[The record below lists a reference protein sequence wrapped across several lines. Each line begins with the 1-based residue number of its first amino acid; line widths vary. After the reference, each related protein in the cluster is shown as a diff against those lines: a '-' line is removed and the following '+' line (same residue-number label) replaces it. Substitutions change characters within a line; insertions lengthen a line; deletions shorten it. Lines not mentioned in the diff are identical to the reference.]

1 MNYDSLRF
9 AVLGAGSFGTVLA
22 HIIAGNGHQCSLW
35 MRDESE
41 ARETRLSGINAR
53 YLPDLKLPENLHLET
68 RLEELGRN
76 CDVFLFVVPSHAV
89 REVAKSIAPFISEN
103 AILISGTK
111 GIEPETSDLMSE
123 VLEEEIPGR
132 RIGVLSGP
140 NLAREIA
147 ERQLTGTVIASHH
160 PEVCQ
165 MVQAVMGNS
174 WFRIYSND
182 DPMGVE
188 LAGTLKNIYAVLS
201 GMAHA
206 LGLGDNTMAMLI
218 TRSLAE
224 MSRYAASQGANPA
237 SYLGL
242 SGVGDLIATCS
253 SPLSR
258 NYQIG
263 MRIGQGM
270 SIEQAVKDLGQTA
283 EGVNTTAVIYHRAKD
298 LGINMPLC
306 QGLYEVLHQQRS
318 VKEVVASLMDR
329 DQTQDVEYK
338 VHSGVASQAPLE

>member
-1 MNYDSLRF
+1 MDYHALRY

-22 HIIAGNGHQCSLW
+22 NIIAENGFQCSLW

-41 ARETRLSGINAR
+41 AKEASLSGVNAR
-53 YLPDLKLPENLHLET
+53 YLPNLQLPDSLHIDSRLHYLGET
-68 RLEELGRN
+68 
-76 CDVFLFVVPSHAV
+76 CDVFLFVVPSQAV
-89 REVAKSIAPFISEN
+89 REVARSLAPCLKPD
-103 AILISGTK
+103 ALLISGTK
-111 GIEPETSDLMSE
+111 GIEPGTSELMSQ
-123 VLEEEIPGR
+123 VLRDELPGR
-132 RIGVLSGP
+132 PIGVLSGP

-147 ERQLTGTVIASHH
+147 ERQLTGSVIASHD
-160 PEVCQ
+160 PAVCQ
-165 MVQAVMGNS
+165 LVQKVMGNS
-174 WFRIYSND
+174 YFRIYSND
-182 DPMGVE
+182 DPTGVE

-201 GMAHA
+201 GIAHA
-206 LGLGDNTMAMLI
+206 MGLGDNSSAMLI

-224 MSRYAASQGANPA
+224 MSRYAAAQGANPA

-263 MRIGQGM
+263 LRVGRGM
-270 SIEQAVKDLGQTA
+270 SVEQAVADLGQTA
-283 EGVNTTAVIYHRAKD
+283 EGVNTTSVIYHRAKQ

-306 QGLYEVLHQQRS
+306 QGLYEVLYDNRP
-318 VKEVVASLMDR
+318 VKEVIAALMDR

-338 VHSGVASQAPLE
+338 VN

>member
-1 MNYDSLRF
+1 MDYHALRY

-22 HIIAGNGHQCSLW
+22 NIIAENGYSCSLW

-41 ARETRLSGINAR
+41 ATEARQSGVNNR
-53 YLPDLKLPENLHLET
+53 YLPDLQLSCNLHIET
-68 RLEELGRN
+68 SLQQLGEH

-89 REVAKSIAPFISEN
+89 REVARSLAPWLKQD

-111 GIEPETSDLMSE
+111 GIEPDTSDLMSQ
-123 VLEEEIPGR
+123 VLCEELPGR

-147 ERQLTGTVIASHH
+147 EKKLTGTVIASKDR
-160 PEVCQ
+160 ELCD
-165 MVQAVMGNS
+165 MVQKVMGNS
-174 WFRIYSND
+174 YFRIYSND
-182 DPMGVE
+182 DPTGVE

-201 GMAHA
+201 GIANAM
-206 LGLGDNTMAMLI
+206 GLGANTGAMLI

-263 MRIGQGM
+263 LRVGRGM
-270 SIEQAVKDLGQTA
+270 SIDEAVKDLGQTA
-283 EGVNTTAVIYHRAKD
+283 EGVNTTAVIYQRARE
-298 LGINMPLC
+298 LGIGMPLC
-306 QGLYEVLHQQRS
+306 QGLYEVLYDKRP
-318 VKEVVASLMDR
+318 VKEVIAALMDR

-338 VHSGVASQAPLE
+338 VN

>member
-1 MNYDSLRF
+1 MNYHALRY

-22 HIIAGNGHQCSLW
+22 NIIAENGFHCSLW

-41 ARETRLSGINAR
+41 AREAKLSGVNTR
-53 YLPDLKLPENLHLET
+53 YLPNLRLPDSLHIESSLHQLGET
-68 RLEELGRN
+68 

-89 REVAKSIAPFISEN
+89 REVARSLAPRLKQD

-111 GIEPETSDLMSE
+111 GIEPETSDLMSQ
-123 VLEEEIPGR
+123 VLGDELPGR

-147 ERQLTGTVIASHH
+147 DRQLTGSVIASQD
-160 PEVCQ
+160 EAVCDL
-165 MVQAVMGNS
+165 VQQVMGS
-174 WFRIYSND
+174 SYFRIYSND
-182 DPMGVE
+182 DPTGVE

-201 GMAHA
+201 GIAHA
-206 LGLGDNTMAMLI
+206 LGLGDNTAAMLI

-224 MSRYAASQGANPA
+224 MSRYAAAQGANPA

-263 MRIGQGM
+263 LRVGQGM
-270 SIEQAVKDLGQTA
+270 SIEQAVADLGQTA
-283 EGVNTTAVIYHRAKD
+283 EGVNTTSVIYHRARQ

-306 QGLYEVLHQQRS
+306 QGLYEVLYDSRP
-318 VKEVVASLMDR
+318 VKEVIAALMDR

-338 VHSGVASQAPLE
+338 VN

>member
-1 MNYDSLRF
+1 MNYHALRY

-22 HIIAGNGHQCSLW
+22 NIIAENGFHCSLW

-41 ARETRLSGINAR
+41 AREAKLSGVNTR
-53 YLPDLKLPENLHLET
+53 YLPNLRLPDSLHIESSLHQLGET
-68 RLEELGRN
+68 

-89 REVAKSIAPFISEN
+89 REVARSLAPHLKQD

-111 GIEPETSDLMSE
+111 GIEPETSDLMSQ
-123 VLEEEIPGR
+123 VLGEELPGR

-147 ERQLTGTVIASHH
+147 DRQLTGSVIASQD
-160 PEVCQ
+160 EAVCDL
-165 MVQAVMGNS
+165 VQQVMGS
-174 WFRIYSND
+174 SYFRIYSND
-182 DPMGVE
+182 DPTGVE
-188 LAGTLKNIYAVLS
+188 LAGTLKNIYAVVS
-201 GMAHA
+201 GIAHA
-206 LGLGDNTMAMLI
+206 LGLGDNTAAMLI

-224 MSRYAASQGANPA
+224 MSRYAAAQGANPA

-263 MRIGQGM
+263 MRVGQGM
-270 SIEQAVKDLGQTA
+270 SIEQAVADLGQTA
-283 EGVNTTAVIYHRAKD
+283 EGVNTTSVIYHRARQ

-306 QGLYEVLHQQRS
+306 QGLYEVLYDNRP
-318 VKEVVASLMDR
+318 VKEVIAALMDR

-338 VHSGVASQAPLE
+338 VN